1 MDAVHSFGTGCGSM
15 RRSLCLSLLVASLA
29 AHAHAQQPPADTSPP
44 LAAGEPPEWGV
55 EAGYG
60 FSVHLNR
67 GRSVEHLL
75 LLEPSV
81 GLRLGSR
88 FQYVIETHF
97 AHYLTPHGYM
107 IGVMPLGARYIFGR
121 GRTLPYLS
129 IGAGLGWTDL
139 VQLEEIDRRFNFLLQ
154 ASAGVRRAITEREAW
169 TFEARLS
176 HISNGGT
183 ELPNLGLN
191 CLVFL
196 AGFRFR

>member
-1 MDAVHSFGTGCGSM
+1 M
-15 RRSLCLSLLVASLA
+15 RRSLCA
-29 AHAHAQQPPADTSPP
+29 AL
-44 LAAGEPPEWGV
+44 LAAGLAACGRASAQQTAGDAPPLPAGAPPEWGV

-67 GRSVEHLL
+67 GRSAEHLL

-88 FQYVIETHF
+88 LQYVIEAHI
-97 AHYLTPHGYM
+97 AHYLTPHGSM
-107 IGVMPLGARYIFGR
+107 VGAMPVGARYLFGR
-121 GRTLPYLS
+121 GRTLPYFS

-139 VQLEEIDRRFNFLLQ
+139 TSLEEIDRRFNFLLQ
-154 ASAGVRRAITEREAW
+154 ASAGVRREMSEKQAW